1 MKHQIMLKWFY
12 PPRPSLH
19 CPQQSKLTG
28 ERMSELVCCK
38 LLYIACILLWNLS
51 EGTVR
56 VRYEGTK
63 WANFKQS
70 VHNFH
75 DNVWALS
82 RKVAHKVELYCEPLV
97 IFIWCSFSERFVL
110 LP

>member
-28 ERMSELVCCK
+28 ERMSVLVCCT
-38 LLYIACILLWNLS
+38 LHAYCYEIFQ
-51 EGTVR
+51 R
-56 VRYEGTK
+56 VRLEFSMRVQSGLILSNQSTIFMTMCGPCHAKSPTK
-63 WANFKQS
+63 Y
-70 VHNFH
+70 
-75 DNVWALS
+75 
-82 RKVAHKVELYCEPLV
+82 VELYCEPLV